1 MILKKTVLVFV
12 ISFLSTLGF
21 SQTYS
26 LAAFHDYQK
35 HFIIFDG
42 GETHDVENLPVQ
54 SYQVGGNCLAY
65 IDNAGK
71 FKVYHKGEIIL
82 LSDINVD
89 KYFATRY
96 LVVYEMFGQLYVFD
110 NGKKMML
117 TSNVL
122 SYAVGDSIVAFFN
135 RNTNSSHAYYGGRIY
150 NLENALTGRP
160 IQDFKVG
167 DNIFAY
173 FNDNTKYFKIFY
185 RGQLEEITQT
195 NDLIDFKTGLNIVAY
210 VDKSTNNFHV
220 YYKGDLIDLDD
231 FEPKSYKVGDNMLAY
246 ISSLDEF
253 KVFANGDIETLSDFE
268 PNAYYVTDSLIA
280 YDEQGYFK
288 VFYNGQI
295 YELENYI
302 PEHFQM
308 QQSTIVYIDL
318 NGWLKSFSAGKQFI
332 VTRDLIKLFQL
343 SYNTI
348 LINTTV
354 NTVKIYF
361 NGKLYDTN

>member
-1 MILKKTVLVFV
+1 MIPKNLLFVLFFTLFSY
-12 ISFLSTLGF
+12 ISF

-42 GETHDVENLPVQ
+42 GVTHDVENLPVQ

-71 FKVYHKGEIIL
+71 FKVYHRGEIIL
-82 LSDINVD
+82 LSDILVD

-110 NGKKMML
+110 NGKRQML

-150 NLENALTGRP
+150 NLENALTGQP
-160 IQDFKVG
+160 IQDFKAG

-185 RGQLEEITQT
+185 HGQLEEITQS

-210 VDKSTNNFHV
+210 VDKSTNTFHA
-220 YYKGDLIDLDD
+220 YYKGDIIDLDD
-231 FEPKSYKVGDNMLAY
+231 FEPKSYKVGDNMVAY

-253 KVFANGDIETLSDFE
+253 LVFVDGEIENISDFE
-268 PNAYYVTDSLIA
+268 PNAYYVTDSLIV

-302 PEHFQM
+302 PEHFQI

-318 NGWLKSFSAGKQFI
+318 NGWLKTFSGGKQFI

-343 SYNTI
+343 TYNTI

-354 NTVKIYF
+354 NTIKIYYD
-361 NGKLYDTN
+361 GKLYDTN